1 MIKTLAKVGTE
12 GTYLSIIKSIYE
24 KPTVNVVFS
33 EKLNVFLLKSGA
45 RSEYPLSPL
54 LFNIVLEVLD
64 TAIRRQRNKRCPSYK
79 GSGRIVIICR

>member
-45 RSEYPLSPL
+45 KQECPL
-54 LFNIVLEVLD
+54 
-64 TAIRRQRNKRCPSYK
+64 
-79 GSGRIVIICR
+79 